1 MLYNAPMR
9 TIAHSG
15 ISLTLIAL
23 AAVVALA
30 VGCGA
35 RGDDAAQTANA
46 NVNPR

>member
-9 TIAHSG
+9 IVSHSG
-15 ISLTLIAL
+15 IWLTLIAL

-35 RGDDAAQTANA
+35 RGDDAPSTANA
-46 NVNPR
+46 RAC